1 MKRVRLWHLPA
12 PKNPDIEIIARAHY
26 DDEVA
31 YITER
36 GANQV
41 VMGER
46 EMARTMLELL
56 ETPPAGEVVTGKR
69 WLPDNKRGYVGLIR
83 RASGIRH

>member
-1 MKRVRLWHLPA
+1 ASAK
-12 PKNPDIEIIARAHY
+12 Y
-26 DDEVA
+26 DDEVK

-46 EMARTMLELL
+46 EIDRTMLELL
-56 ETPPAGEVVTGKR
+56 ETPAAGEVVTG
-69 WLPDNKRGYVGLIR
+69 
-83 RASGIRH
+83 

>member
-1 MKRVRLWHLPA
+1 MKRVRLWRLPA
-12 PKNPDIEIIARAHY
+12 RKNPDIEIIARAHY
-26 DDEVA
+26 DDEVT

-46 EMARTMLELL
+46 EIARTMLELL
-56 ETPPAGEVVTGKR
+56 ETPPAGK
-69 WLPDNKRGYVGLIR
+69 W
-83 RASGIRH
+83 

>member
-1 MKRVRLWHLPA
+1 MADPDDSQRLRSGRDCGICPRE
-12 PKNPDIEIIARAHY
+12 NPDIEIIARAHY

-46 EMARTMLELL
+46 EIARTMLELL
-56 ETPPAGEVVTGKR
+56 ETPPAGEVVTGVNGGCR
-69 WLPDNKRGYVGLIR
+69 IIGADM
-83 RASGIRH
+83 